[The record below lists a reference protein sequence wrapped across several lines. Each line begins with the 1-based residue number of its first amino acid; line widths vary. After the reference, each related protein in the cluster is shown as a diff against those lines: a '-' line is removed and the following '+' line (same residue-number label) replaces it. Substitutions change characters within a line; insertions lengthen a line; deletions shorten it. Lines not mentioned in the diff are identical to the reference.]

1 MHSLKPPDHILIKI
15 YSFLFSSTFEH
26 HSGPQ
31 KHTRKTIKKRMSKW
45 SAWIAQ
51 ATPVFK
57 KCSLQTYSKRP
68 PQKNH
73 QIRKKVQKQQE
84 NVKRNGPRGNIS
96 DPKRTSIWSP
106 VWTSRNQRYMKTG
119 SPRGLQN
126 EAKKE
131 GQNDVKNRSKNGT
144 QNLQVWSH
152 LDFSTA
158 GEKAFPLSPQSTP
171 IYFKIFQDFRLA
183 WNIRVQ
189 PPEAPVR
196 WLAARLAGTNNFRKR
211 SIRCNQ
217 NLY

>member
-1 MHSLKPPDHILIKI
+1 MKRLDCASNA
-15 YSFLFSSTFEH
+15 SV
-26 HSGPQ
+26 Q
-31 KHTRKTIKKRMSKW
+31 KGQPANIPKK
-45 SAWIAQ
+45 
-51 ATPVFK
+51 ATPRK
-57 KCSLQTYSKRP
+57 ITKSM
-68 PQKNH
+68 
-73 QIRKKVQKQQE
+73 KKVQKHRE
-84 NVKRNGPRGNIS
+84 NVKKNEPRENIS
-96 DPKRTSIWSP
+96 GPKRTSIWSP

-131 GQNDVKNRSKNGT
+131 GRNGVKNLSKNGT

-158 GEKAFPLSPQSTP
+158 GEKAFPLSPQSIP